1 MTRGG
6 RIQMNWLRIKQKIEE
21 IRYIARAY
29 RRSLIPTMFN
39 WDKTVIL
46 HNMGKVG
53 SSTVWNSL
61 KVSGIDQEK
70 TLLRSHFTSKKG
82 VQLFRKVHE
91 DGYGGWQNFPAQI
104 KGMVMAEKI
113 KSKLYRWHFSE
124 HNRCKVVTLV
134 RDPVATNIAGFFQ
147 NYLWW
152 PTEIYELCR
161 NKPSECLPELTQCF
175 LENYP
180 HDYPL
185 NWLNWEL
192 GGIHG
197 VDIETE
203 GFSTS
208 KGWKI
213 YKQKNADVLV
223 IRLDKLNACA
233 QEAFKEL
240 LTIDDFK
247 IVNENVA
254 TNKWYADLY
263 KEFKN
268 SIILSEAYITKIY
281 DSRWMQNFYTSEEIS
296 AFAAKWSKGQ

>member
-1 MTRGG
+1 
-6 RIQMNWLRIKQKIEE
+6 MNWLKIKQKIEE
-21 IRYIARAY
+21 TRYIARAY
-29 RRSLIPTMFN
+29 RQSLIPTMFN

-61 KVSGIDQEK
+61 KASSVDQEK
-70 TLLRSHFTSKKG
+70 SLYRSHFMSEEG
-82 VQLFRKVHE
+82 VQLFRRVHE
-91 DGYGGWQNFPAQI
+91 NGYGGWQNFPAQI
-104 KGMVMAEKI
+104 KGMVMAEQI
-113 KSKLYRWHFSE
+113 KSKLFRGHFSE
-124 HNRCKVVTLV
+124 HNKCKIVTLV
-134 RDPVATNIAGFFQ
+134 RDPIATNIAGFFQ

-175 LENYP
+175 LKNYP

-240 LTIDDFK
+240 LAIDDFK

-254 TNKWYADLY
+254 TNKWYAALY

-281 DSRWMQNFYTSEEIS
+281 DSRWIQNFYTPEEIS
-296 AFAAKWSKGQ
+296 TFAAKWKGQ

>member
-1 MTRGG
+1 
-6 RIQMNWLRIKQKIEE
+6 MNWLKIKQKIEE
-21 IRYIARAY
+21 TRYIIRAY
-29 RRSLIPTMFN
+29 RRLLIPTMFN
-39 WDKTVIL
+39 WDKAVIL

-61 KVSGIDQEK
+61 KASSVGQEK
-70 TLLRSHFTSKKG
+70 SLYRSHFMSEEG

-91 DGYGGWQNFPAQI
+91 NGYGGWQNFPAQI
-104 KGMVMAEKI
+104 KGMVMAEQI
-113 KSKLYRWHFSE
+113 KSKLFRGHFSE

-134 RDPVATNIAGFFQ
+134 RDPIATNIAGFFQ

-208 KGWKI
+208 KGWKT

-296 AFAAKWSKGQ
+296 AFAAKWRKGQ